1 MNWNLNE
8 IGINI
13 GLMVGGFFGSLITIK
28 KKRSIKEQLLSIITG
43 TMSANYLTPVLIQWL
58 SLEGSSQY
66 GTAFIVG
73 FGGLKLV
80 EALYDKFFNKVGS

>member
-1 MNWNLNE
+1 MSLNE

-13 GLMVGGFFGSLITIK
+13 GLMIGGFFGSLITIK
-28 KKRSIKEQLLSIITG
+28 KKRSIKEQLLSVVTG
-43 TMSANYLTPVLIQWL
+43 TMSANYLSPVIIEYM

-73 FGGLKLV
+73 FGGLKVV
-80 EALYDKFFNKVGS
+80 EAFYDQFFNK

>member
-13 GLMVGGFFGSLITIK
+13 GLMVGGFFGSLITKK
-28 KKRSIKEQLLSIITG
+28 KKRSVKEQLLSIITG
-43 TMSANYLTPVLIQWL
+43 TMSANYLTPVLISWFN
-58 SLEGSSQY
+58 LEGSSQY
-66 GTAFIVG
+66 GTAFIAG

-80 EALYDKFFNKVGS
+80 EDLYDKFFNKVGA

>member
-1 MNWNLNE
+1 MNWNLSE

-43 TMSANYLTPVLIQWL
+43 TMSANYLTPVLIDWL

-66 GTAFIVG
+66 GMAFIVG

-80 EALYDKFFNKVGS
+80 EALYDKFFNKVGA

>member
-1 MNWNLNE
+1 MNWNLSE

-13 GLMVGGFFGSLITIK
+13 GLMIGGFFGSLITIK

-43 TMSANYLTPVLIQWL
+43 TMSANYLTPVLIEWFN
-58 SLEGSSQY
+58 LEGSSQY

-80 EALYDKFFNKVGS
+80 EALYDKFFNKVGA

>member
-1 MNWNLNE
+1 MNWNLSE

>member
-1 MNWNLNE
+1 MNWNLSE

-28 KKRSIKEQLLSIITG
+28 KNRDLKEQLLSVVTG
-43 TMSANYLTPVLIQWL
+43 TMSANYLSPLLIDWFEL
-58 SLEGSSQY
+58 TGSSQY

-73 FGGLKLV
+73 FGGLKFV
-80 EALYDKFFNKVGS
+80 EYIYDRIFKKL

>member
-1 MNWNLNE
+1 MNWSLSE

-28 KKRSIKEQLLSIITG
+28 KNRDLKEQLLSVVTG
-43 TMSANYLTPVLIQWL
+43 TMSANYLSPLIIDWFEL
-58 SLEGSSQY
+58 TGSSQY

-73 FGGLKLV
+73 FGGLKVV
-80 EALYDKFFNKVGS
+80 EAIYDKFFKKI

>member
-1 MNWNLNE
+1 MNWSLSE

-28 KKRSIKEQLLSIITG
+28 KNRDLKEQLLSVVTG
-43 TMSANYLTPVLIQWL
+43 TMSANYLSPLLIDWFEL
-58 SLEGSSQY
+58 TGSSQY

-73 FGGLKLV
+73 FGGLKMV
-80 EALYDKFFNKVGS
+80 EAIYDRFFKKI

>member
-1 MNWNLNE
+1 MSLNE

-13 GLMVGGFFGSLITIK
+13 GLMIGGFFGSLITIK
-28 KKRSIKEQLLSIITG
+28 KKRSVKEQLLSVVTG
-43 TMSANYLTPVLIQWL
+43 TMSANYLSPVIIEYM

-73 FGGLKLV
+73 FGGLKVV
-80 EALYDKFFNKVGS
+80 EAFYDKFFNK

>member
-1 MNWNLNE
+1 MNWNLSE

-43 TMSANYLTPVLIQWL
+43 TMSANYLTPVLISWL

>member
-1 MNWNLNE
+1 MNWSLGE

-28 KKRSIKEQLLSIITG
+28 KNRDLKEQLLSVVTG
-43 TMSANYLTPVLIQWL
+43 TMSANYLSPLLIDWFQL
-58 SLEGSSQY
+58 TGSSQY

-73 FGGLKLV
+73 FGGLKMV
-80 EALYDKFFNKVGS
+80 EALYDKFFNKI

>member
-1 MNWNLNE
+1 MNWNLSE

-28 KKRSIKEQLLSIITG
+28 KNRDLKEQLLSVVTG
-43 TMSANYLTPVLIQWL
+43 TMSANYLSPLIIDWFEL
-58 SLEGSSQY
+58 TGSSQY

-73 FGGLKLV
+73 FGGLKMV
-80 EALYDKFFNKVGS
+80 EAIYDKFFKKI

>member
-1 MNWNLNE
+1 MNWSLSE

-28 KKRSIKEQLLSIITG
+28 KNRDLKEQLLSVVTG
-43 TMSANYLTPVLIQWL
+43 TMSANYLSPLIIDWFEL
-58 SLEGSSQY
+58 TGSSQY

-73 FGGLKLV
+73 FGGLKMV
-80 EALYDKFFNKVGS
+80 EAFYDRFFKKI

>member
-1 MNWNLNE
+1 MSLSE

-13 GLMVGGFFGSLITIK
+13 GLMIGGFFGSLITIK
-28 KKRSIKEQLLSIITG
+28 KKRSIKEQLLSVVTG
-43 TMSANYLTPVLIQWL
+43 TMSANYLSPVIIEYM

-73 FGGLKLV
+73 FGGLKVV
-80 EALYDKFFNKVGS
+80 EAFYDKFFNKIG

>member
-1 MNWNLNE
+1 MNWNLSE

-43 TMSANYLTPVLIQWL
+43 TMSANYLTPVLIDWF
-58 SLEGSSQY
+58 SLQGSSQY

-80 EALYDKFFNKVGS
+80 EALYDKFFNKVGA

>member
-80 EALYDKFFNKVGS
+80 EALYDKFFNKVGT

>member
-1 MNWNLNE
+1 MSLNE

-13 GLMVGGFFGSLITIK
+13 GLMIGGFFGSLITIK
-28 KKRSIKEQLLSIITG
+28 KKRSIKEQLLSVVTG
-43 TMSANYLTPVLIQWL
+43 TMSANYLSPVIIDYM

-73 FGGLKLV
+73 FGGLKVV
-80 EALYDKFFNKVGS
+80 EAFYDKFFNK

>member
-1 MNWNLNE
+1 MSLNE

-13 GLMVGGFFGSLITIK
+13 GLMIGGFFGSLITIK
-28 KKRSIKEQLLSIITG
+28 KKRSVKEQLLSVVTG
-43 TMSANYLTPVLIQWL
+43 TMSANYLSPVIIEYM

-73 FGGLKLV
+73 FGGLKVV
-80 EALYDKFFNKVGS
+80 EAFYDKFFSK

>member
-1 MNWNLNE
+1 MSLNE

-13 GLMVGGFFGSLITIK
+13 GLMIGGFFGSLITIK
-28 KKRSIKEQLLSIITG
+28 KKRSIKEQLLSVVTG
-43 TMSANYLTPVLIQWL
+43 TMSANYLSPVIIEYM

-73 FGGLKLV
+73 FGGLKVV
-80 EALYDKFFNKVGS
+80 EAFYDKFFSK

>member
-1 MNWNLNE
+1 MSLSE

-13 GLMVGGFFGSLITIK
+13 GLMIGGFFGSLITIK
-28 KKRSIKEQLLSIITG
+28 KKRSIKEQLLSVVTG
-43 TMSANYLTPVLIQWL
+43 TMSANYLSPVIIEYM

-73 FGGLKLV
+73 FGGLKVV
-80 EALYDKFFNKVGS
+80 EAFYDKFFNK

>member
-1 MNWNLNE
+1 MSLSE

-13 GLMVGGFFGSLITIK
+13 GLMIGGFFGSLITIK
-28 KKRSIKEQLLSIITG
+28 KKRSIKEQLLSVVTG
-43 TMSANYLTPVLIQWL
+43 TMSANYLSPVIIDYM

-73 FGGLKLV
+73 FGGLKVV
-80 EALYDKFFNKVGS
+80 EAFYDKFFNK

>member
-1 MNWNLNE
+1 MSLNE

-13 GLMVGGFFGSLITIK
+13 GLMIGGFFGSLITIK
-28 KKRSIKEQLLSIITG
+28 KKRSIKEQLLSVVTG
-43 TMSANYLTPVLIQWL
+43 TMSANYLSPVIIEYM

-73 FGGLKLV
+73 FGGLKVV
-80 EALYDKFFNKVGS
+80 EAFYDKFFNKIG

>member
-1 MNWNLNE
+1 MSLSE

-13 GLMVGGFFGSLITIK
+13 GLMIGGFFGSLITIK
-28 KKRSIKEQLLSIITG
+28 KKRSIKEQLLSVVTG
-43 TMSANYLTPVLIQWL
+43 MMSANYLSPVIIEYM

-73 FGGLKLV
+73 FGGLKVV
-80 EALYDKFFNKVGS
+80 EAFYDKFFNK